1 MLSRLSYQDSLK
13 ILEADVQQANM
24 LAASIPRGKSGFG
37 LQIKLVYN
45 HFAPILMFLL
55 QWMDCSCTCLIS
67 SYLNLFHVVVYKVRS
82 DGRPDISSFGRKATI
97 REFYTVILP
106 HLQRLFN
113 DSSELEVAKEEGPG
127 FEMVV
132 RKRLEDTK
140 KLSDMDL
147 EREDECGICLE
158 LCTKVVLPSCCHAM
172 CINCYR
178 DWSTRSESCPF
189 CRGSLKR
196 VNSEDL
202 WVLTCSNDVIDTQTV
217 SNEDMLRFYLYI
229 NNLPKDIP
237 DALFLMSKSAI
248 AGEKRGVTMARK
260 SYAIEELKG
269 MSMRVATIFVVKT
282 EEELELLLP
291 RLFWVID
298 RLVEFYHS

>member
-1 MLSRLSYQDSLK
+1 MMDYYELGVRLSYQDSLK

-37 LQIKLVYN
+37 LHIKLVYN

-55 QWMDCSCTCLIS
+55 QWMDCSCTCLLS
-67 SYLNLFHVVVYKVRS
+67 SYLNLFHVVVYKVGFFLLAFVCS

-106 HLQRLFN
+106 YLQRLYS

-178 DWSTRSESCPF
+178 DWYIRLHSFLHIDFTTW
-189 CRGSLKR
+189 SLLISSYR
-196 VNSEDL
+196 VIKLQLFVFSQYVTGAQDQNL
-202 WVLTCSNDVIDTQTV
+202 A
-217 SNEDMLRFYLYI
+217 RF
-229 NNLPKDIP
+229 
-237 DALFLMSKSAI
+237 A
-248 AGEKRGVTMARK
+248 
-260 SYAIEELKG
+260 EE
-269 MSMRVATIFVVKT
+269 V
-282 EEELELLLP
+282 
-291 RLFWVID
+291 
-298 RLVEFYHS
+298 